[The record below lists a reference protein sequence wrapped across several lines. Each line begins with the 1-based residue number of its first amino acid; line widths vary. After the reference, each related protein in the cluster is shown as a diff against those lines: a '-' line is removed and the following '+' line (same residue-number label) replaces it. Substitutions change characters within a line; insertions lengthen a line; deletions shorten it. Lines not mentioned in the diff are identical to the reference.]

1 MLKVVDIEI
10 PILLEEG
17 SGITKVT
24 VEVMVLI
31 MLKDNYGS
39 TEGILELSSGMIG
52 MAVVAKLSVG

>member
-17 SGITKVT
+17 YGITKVT

-39 TEGILELSSGMIG
+39 TEGILELSSGIG
-52 MAVVAKLSVG
+52 MAVVAKLLVG